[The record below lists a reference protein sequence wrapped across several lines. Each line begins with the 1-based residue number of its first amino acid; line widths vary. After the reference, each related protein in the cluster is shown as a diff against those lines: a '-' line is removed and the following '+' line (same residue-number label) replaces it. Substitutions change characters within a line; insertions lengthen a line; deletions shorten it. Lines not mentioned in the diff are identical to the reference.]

1 LPEPSP
7 ALLSVTD
14 LVTGYGKK
22 QVVTGVSLTVGA
34 GEVVAI
40 IGHNG
45 AGKSTLLRA
54 IFGMLPVWSGEIRL
68 DACVLRGVKP
78 RALLQAGVAYVPQGS
93 HVFSEMTVRE
103 NLELGGVTLAT
114 KRDIEAAIER
124 VITVFPGLG
133 GLLKRSAGTLSG
145 GEKQVLALARGLVT
159 SPRLLLLDEPSLGLA
174 AGMVSQ
180 ALEHIQELN
189 RRDGVSVLIVEQKVR
204 EVLRI
209 AHEVVVLAN
218 GRVSFAG
225 AARELHDDAK
235 LHEVYL

>member
-1 LPEPSP
+1 MPEPSP